1 VAEFAEWSGEL
12 PHEFLTGLGQRLP
25 RIVT

>member
-1 VAEFAEWSGEL
+1 MAEWSGEV

-25 RIVT
+25 RVAV